1 MSRLSS
7 KNQTIEGIGTIIFTR
22 RRNSRRVTLRVKPD
36 GVISVNYPWYTPY
49 SDAVKFVLN
58 NKQWIENQRNKY
70 KNNSFFFKP
79 GDIIESQYRSIKI
92 IEGDNEKPLGYVSK
106 NEIIL
111 KIPTHYDVRTQSIQK
126 FISKVI
132 TETCR
137 TDAKMYLPDRVH
149 QLAGTHN
156 LAYKKVFIKNLK
168 SKWGSCSSAQNINL
182 SLLLVLLPSHLID
195 YIILHEL
202 AHTRHMNHSKAYW
215 DYLDTLTEGKAK
227 KYDREMKNYQHLI
240 KLTHTDF

>member
-1 MSRLSS
+1 
-7 KNQTIEGIGTIIFTR
+7 
-22 RRNSRRVTLRVKPD
+22 
-36 GVISVNYPWYTPY
+36 
-49 SDAVKFVLN
+49 
-58 NKQWIENQRNKY
+58 
-70 KNNSFFFKP
+70 
-79 GDIIESQYRSIKI
+79 
-92 IEGDNEKPLGYVSK
+92 
-106 NEIIL
+106 
-111 KIPTHYDVRTQSIQK
+111 
-126 FISKVI
+126 
-132 TETCR
+132 
-137 TDAKMYLPDRVH
+137 
-149 QLAGTHN
+149 
-156 LAYKKVFIKNLK
+156 VFIKNLK